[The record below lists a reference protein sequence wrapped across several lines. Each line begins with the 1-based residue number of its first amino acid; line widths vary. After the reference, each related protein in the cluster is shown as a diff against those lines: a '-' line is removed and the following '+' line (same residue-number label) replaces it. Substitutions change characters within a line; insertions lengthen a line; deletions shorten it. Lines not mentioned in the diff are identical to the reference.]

1 MMKEHELFAGGHRLA
16 ATTWGDVGNGQPTIV
31 MMHGG
36 LDCITTWKDLP
47 QVLAE
52 ASGWPVL
59 AYDRGAVPE
68 VVAHGETGF
77 AVHTYEELRESLK
90 LLPGLNPQRCRD
102 RVAQRFSRDTM
113 VAAYVKL
120 YDEMGRGL

>member
-1 MMKEHELFAGGHRLA
+1 MMKKHEMKEHELLAGGHRLA

-59 AYDRGAVPE
+59 AY
-68 VVAHGETGF
+68 
-77 AVHTYEELRESLK
+77 
-90 LLPGLNPQRCRD
+90 
-102 RVAQRFSRDTM
+102 
-113 VAAYVKL
+113 
-120 YDEMGRGL
+120 